1 MTSGSVPR
9 RPPRGLAPRGPGY
22 DGEGGGFGRDAATLP
37 IPYPA
42 RASPAGGGVPWPTKA
57 KQPTSPSKTHTLVCL
72 ARRGAPDQAPR
83 AKHPDWLRTSI
94 NLHMRDPHPVRRRD
108 SPPSRPWG
116 GLPHFHT
123 SNAHSRYSL
132 AHRRPTEM
140 RAGG

>member
-1 MTSGSVPR
+1 MAPYHVGR
-9 RPPRGLAPRGPGY
+9 RVAPYHAVLAMRGRAGVFEGTQQPCQSLTPLA
-22 DGEGGGFGRDAATLP
+22 LL
-37 IPYPA
+37 
-42 RASPAGGGVPWPTKA
+42 PAGGGVPWPTKA

-83 AKHPDWLRTSI
+83 AKHPDWLRASI

-132 AHRRPTEM
+132 AHRRPTKM